1 MKTLYIYACTGLL
14 LIGFGCKK
22 LDNFGDTNTD
32 PANASKPVLGALMTT
47 ATGSVGTLASTSV
60 AADTNLT
67 KTVLPGVTIPGIY
80 AQYFAES
87 QYNDVTL
94 YSLQR
99 SSFTSYYSTVLN
111 DLQTII
117 KANESNNMTQAAKIL
132 QQYVYW
138 TITDRWG
145 DIPYSEALKGLD
157 NLHPKY
163 DRQEDI
169 YKSMG
174 TTIKTA
180 IAAFDGSVITGDV
193 LYNGDVASWKRLGNS
208 LRMLMALQLSKK
220 YPSAGAYS
228 ATEFNAALTD
238 AGGYITANAQNMTA
252 VYPGGSFPSPW
263 YTTYN
268 GRKDLGQSK
277 TMTDLTASLADT
289 RQTVFGGAT
298 EQQSAA
304 NANASSNIGIPYG
317 LARQPTI
324 DFTNANSTWAR
335 VLRGD
340 FRKQTGSVVIISAA
354 EVTLARAEAANRG
367 WTTEAVASL
376 YSAGID
382 LSFAQW
388 GLTTPVTYK
397 TQAAVALGAAGS
409 ADNIAKIAIQE
420 YIASYPDGLRA
431 WNIWRRTGYPVLVP
445 ASAAVNASK
454 QIPRRL
460 AYFPDEYSSNKASVE
475 AAVALLPGGDTQDAK
490 VWWDQ

>member
-1 MKTLYIYACTGLL
+1 MKKLYIYTFTGLL
-14 LIGFGCKK
+14 LLGFGCKK

-32 PANASKPVLGALMTT
+32 PANAQKPVLSALMTT
-47 ATGSVGTLASTSV
+47 STGLIGTIASTSV
-60 AADTNLT
+60 AADTNIT
-67 KTVLPGVTIPGIY
+67 RTSIPGVTTPGIY

-87 QYNDVTL
+87 QYNDITL

-117 KANESNNMTQAAKIL
+117 TANESNNMTQVAKIL
-132 QQYVYW
+132 QQYVFW

-145 DIPYSEALKGLD
+145 DIPYTEALKGLQ

-169 YKSMG
+169 YKGMA
-174 TTIKTA
+174 TAIKAA
-180 IAAFDGSVITGDV
+180 IAAFDNSAINGDV
-193 LYNGDVASWKRLGNS
+193 LYNGDVPSWKRLGNS
-208 LRMLMALQLSKK
+208 LRLMMALQLSKK
-220 YPSAGAYS
+220 FPAAGAYA
-228 ATEFNAALTD
+228 ATEFNAALSD
-238 AGGYITANAQNMTA
+238 AGGYITANAQNFTA
-252 VYPGGSFPSPW
+252 VYPGGSFPTPW

-268 GRKDLGQSK
+268 GRKDLGESK
-277 TMTDLTASLADT
+277 TMTDLMASLADT

-298 EQQSAA
+298 EQASGS
-304 NANASSNIGIPYG
+304 NASASSNIGIPYG

-324 DFTNANSTWAR
+324 DFTAENPTWAR

-340 FRKQTGSVVIISAA
+340 FRRQAGSVVIISAA

-367 WTTEAVASL
+367 WTTESVSSL
-376 YSAGID
+376 YSTGIN
-382 LSFAQW
+382 LSFSQW
-388 GLTTPVTYK
+388 GLTAPANYTA
-397 TQAAVALGAAGS
+397 QAAVALGAAGS
-409 ADNIAKIAIQE
+409 TDNISKIATQE

-431 WNIWRRTGYPVLVP
+431 WNIWRRTGYPVLTP

-454 QIPRRL
+454 LIPRRL
-460 AYFPDEYSSNKASVE
+460 AYFPDEYSSNKAAVE
-475 AAVALLPGGDTQDAK
+475 AAVVLLPGGDTQDAR